1 MTTRLGGRTPKDVKI
16 TEGFNLIK
24 KGDFRLPKKVRLQLG
39 KEDKERKEARIRLE
53 EKAKELRELN
63 EINVIDEEGVKL
75 DKDDEKSASKML
87 QDLRYAYRNAV
98 GPDGKKGR
106 NRLLALLESDAE
118 FKFAVREL
126 VKVDTAIVTAKLRK
140 NEGPEGG
147 VGQQNFFVVL
157 KGLEEE
163 KKFLTA
169 GTEDKTVDMKQIQR
183 AMNPDENSYE
193 PEEETDKNAAPEIL
207 LGRQGGE

>member
-1 MTTRLGGRTPKDVKI
+1 MTTRLGGRIPKDIQI

-24 KGDFRLPKKVRLQLG
+24 KGEFRLPKKVRLQLE
-39 KEDKERKEARIRLE
+39 KDEKERAEARIRLE
-53 EKAKELRELN
+53 EKAKELREIN

>member
-1 MTTRLGGRTPKDVKI
+1 MTTRLGGRIPKDIQI

-24 KGDFRLPKKVRLQLG
+24 KGDFRLPKKVRLQLE
-39 KEDKERKEARIRLE
+39 KEEKERAEARIRLE

-140 NEGPEGG
+140 NEGPESI
-147 VGQQNFFVVL
+147 GQQNFFVVL

-169 GTEDKTVDMKQIQR
+169 GSEDKTVDMKQIQR

-193 PEEETDKNAAPEIL
+193 PEEETDRNAAPEIL